1 MAYLIDDNAMRICVR
16 PRPWHPTKEAPY
28 LAQDTDQPFFIGNGN
43 FGQAKKP
50 TGGGAIREIVEV
62 IDDRSL
68 DFDRKPER
76 CATRYGGFSGRRH
89 KDRRY
94 VFDHVFKMAASQEEV
109 YEKTAK
115 PLLDGVLSG
124 FNATVFAYGAT
135 GCGKTHTISGNQE
148 DPGIIVRTMRDLYER
163 ISESQDRYD
172 THVELSMI
180 ELYNEN
186 IRDLLSDT
194 FPHMPTGGLKLLENE
209 KDRVT
214 IADVT
219 IRTPKTADEVMEL
232 VMIGNERRSTSFTA
246 ANSASSRSHAVLQIS
261 IARKSRNA
269 DVDVEREQVLL
280 DTSFATLS
288 IVDLAGSERASATR
302 NLGDRM
308 KEGAQINK
316 SLLAL
321 SSCISALCDA
331 QRKGAR
337 PHVPYRNSKLTRLL
351 KFSLGGNCRTVMIV
365 CVSPSSKDIEDT
377 SNTLTWADRAK
388 HVKTTVTRNINGTH
402 VSARQYV
409 EKIHQ
414 LNERVK
420 ILEAQ
425 LDVKD
430 QETSKL
436 VQLKI
441 EDAKKRII
449 EHVRFANATVDDQCE
464 VVREGAEHWAK
475 WDVANLGVEKI
486 ENRRDDLEADEDTQD
501 LAKETEMCNSII
513 AQYKH
518 EFTESRHLQAKV
530 NRGNDAAMTLSKQI
544 DEIESKIFPDVDP
557 VYAQNLR
564 LEMAVA
570 RAKIK
575 QANAKGCEIGYRE
588 RLAKHEDALA
598 RSAIASARIE
608 ALYEKHSLRIK
619 ALCARGSVEPFVIL
633 QEMELLKA
641 LQAPLFREMGNI
653 HQLIQLSDAPA
664 PAPVPT
670 PIKGAQLRHNVSPS
684 ALDSPKAKRLSQRF
698 SMDKKHLVH
707 KPGSPRR
714 SLPGR
719 GAMRR
724 ASAVPASSRSAR
736 FADDEG
742 GELEEIRHFKAR
754 SSQSPVVGTSIDD
767 GGDWEE
773 VLPTIKP
780 LALPAPPKSKPS
792 TSFKPH
798 QRLNMSL
805 RGPTAPPTGS
815 PTGHPRSKPPPI
827 VASGSSPLASTST
840 SASVMPA
847 WKANRLALGKHENS
861 NDKER
866 VSPIKGDTSVVSVAS
881 EISFSKITIP
891 IGLGRPPR
899 PSSRTA
905 SVLGELRQLPPSR
918 PASSLGSSTL
928 HLPTASSA
936 ARANG
941 GDKSPIVS
949 THSPAVPSPRGP
961 SSSRRLSDR
970 HQRRKL
976 HLGAVPYRRKPS
988 LIPSPKGS
996 PSGTSPRGSAGG
1008 IGLTKSIG
1016 QGASSTLTGA
1026 SSSAVPSI
1034 GSPMTLAMS
1043 VAGTGGAGLRT
1054 RASMFS
1060 LNSGNLATNGG
1071 NGNGN
1076 GNGNGANPK
1085 PIWR

>member
-1 MAYLIDDNAMRICVR
+1 MAYLMDDNAMRICVR
-16 PRPWHPTKEAPY
+16 PRPWHPTKEVPY
-28 LAQDTDQPFFIGNGN
+28 LAQDCDQPFFIGNGN

-50 TGGGAIREIVEV
+50 AGGGAIREIVEV
-62 IDDRSL
+62 IDNRSL
-68 DFDRKPER
+68 DFDRKPDR
-76 CATRYGGFSGRRH
+76 TAARYGGFSGKRH

-109 YEKTAK
+109 YASTAK

-135 GCGKTHTISGNQE
+135 GCGKTHTISGTQE

-163 ISESQDRYD
+163 ISESEDRYD

-186 IRDLLSDT
+186 IRDLLSDN
-194 FPHMPTGGLKLLENE
+194 FPQMPTGGLKLLENE

-219 IRTPKTADEVMEL
+219 IRSPKTADEVMEL

-246 ANSASSRSHAVLQIS
+246 ANSVSSRSHAVLQIS
-261 IARKSRNA
+261 IARKSRNP
-269 DVDVEREQVLL
+269 DVNVEREEVLL

-308 KEGAQINK
+308 KEGAKINQ

-377 SNTLTWADRAK
+377 ANTLTWADRAK

-409 EKIHQ
+409 EKIQQ

-425 LDVKD
+425 LDAKD

-436 VQLKI
+436 IQLKI
-441 EDAKKRII
+441 EDAKKRIA
-449 EHVRFANATVDDQCE
+449 EHVQFINAAVDAQCE

-475 WDVANLGVEKI
+475 WDVANLGIEKI
-486 ENRRDDLEADEDTQD
+486 ENRRNDLEADEDTQD
-501 LAKETEMCNSII
+501 LARETAMCNSII
-513 AQYKH
+513 DQYKH
-518 EFTESRHLQAKV
+518 EFTESRHLQSKV
-530 NRGNDAAMTLSKQI
+530 NLGNEAAIALSRQI
-544 DEIESKIFPDVDP
+544 EDLESKVFPDVDP

-564 LEMAVA
+564 LEMAAA

-598 RSAIASARIE
+598 RSAIASVRVEALYTKHAARIE
-608 ALYEKHSLRIK
+608 AL
-619 ALCARGSVEPFVIL
+619 CARGPIDPSVL
-633 QEMELLKA
+633 RQEMRLLSS

-653 HQLIQLSDAPA
+653 HQLIQMSDAPA

-670 PIKGAQLRHNVSPS
+670 PIKGAQLRHNISPG
-684 ALDSPKAKRLSQRF
+684 SPHVKRLSQRY
-698 SMDKKHLVH
+698 SMEKKHVVH

-724 ASAVPASSRSAR
+724 SSAVPPVPRSAR

-742 GELEEIRHFKAR
+742 GELAEIRHYKAR
-754 SSQSPVVGTSIDD
+754 SSQSPVAEASTDD
-767 GGDWEE
+767 GADWEE
-773 VLPTIKP
+773 ISSSAKP
-780 LALPAPPKSKPS
+780 LHAPAPPKSKPGV
-792 TSFKPH
+792 SFKPH
-798 QRLNMSL
+798 PRLNAAL
-805 RGPTAPPTGS
+805 RAPSSNGS
-815 PTGHPRSKPPPI
+815 PTGLPRSKPPPL
-827 VASGSSPLASTST
+827 ALTTASSPLATA
-840 SASVMPA
+840 SAAASEIPA
-847 WKANRLALGKHENS
+847 WKANRLALGKHEKEK
-861 NDKER
+861 DKEQ
-866 VSPIKGDTSVVSVAS
+866 VSPVKDTSVTSTVAES
-881 EISFSKITIP
+881 SFSKITIP
-891 IGLGRPPR
+891 IGLGRPSR
-899 PSSRTA
+899 PPSRTT

-918 PASSLGSSTL
+918 PPSSLGSSTL

-941 GDKSPIVS
+941 DKSPIS
-949 THSPAVPSPRGP
+949 FNHSPTVPNPLRASVA
-961 SSSRRLSDR
+961 RRLSDR

-976 HLGAVPYRRKPS
+976 HQGAVPYRRKPS

-996 PSGTSPRGSAGG
+996 PNGSSPRGSTGG
-1008 IGLTKSIG
+1008 FGLGKSIG
-1016 QGASSTLTGA
+1016 PGAGSAASSSGGA
-1026 SSSAVPSI
+1026 SSSTGPSR
-1034 GSPMTLAMS
+1034 SPMAFTMS
-1043 VAGTGGAGLRT
+1043 VAGTSGAGLRT
-1054 RASMFS
+1054 RPSLFS
-1060 LNSGNLATNGG
+1060 LNAGAVTNGHD
-1071 NGNGN
+1071 
-1076 GNGNGANPK
+1076 NGANSSSAK
-1085 PIWR
+1085 PAWR

>member
-1 MAYLIDDNAMRICVR
+1 
-16 PRPWHPTKEAPY
+16 
-28 LAQDTDQPFFIGNGN
+28 
-43 FGQAKKP
+43 
-50 TGGGAIREIVEV
+50 
-62 IDDRSL
+62 
-68 DFDRKPER
+68 
-76 CATRYGGFSGRRH
+76 
-89 KDRRY
+89 
-94 VFDHVFKMAASQEEV
+94 
-109 YEKTAK
+109 
-115 PLLDGVLSG
+115 
-124 FNATVFAYGAT
+124 
-135 GCGKTHTISGNQE
+135 
-148 DPGIIVRTMRDLYER
+148 MRDLYER
-163 ISESQDRYD
+163 ISETQDRYD
-172 THVELSMI
+172 THIELSMI

-186 IRDLLSDT
+186 IRDLLSDN
-194 FPHMPTGGLKLLENE
+194 FPLMPTGGLKLLENE

-219 IRTPKTADEVMEL
+219 VRAPKTADEVMEL

-246 ANSASSRSHAVLQIS
+246 ANSVSSRSHAVLQIS
-261 IARKSRNA
+261 VARKSRNA
-269 DVDVEREQVLL
+269 DVDVEREEVLL

-308 KEGAQINK
+308 KEGAKINQ

-377 SNTLTWADRAK
+377 ANTLTWADRAK

-409 EKIHQ
+409 EKIQQ

-425 LDVKD
+425 LDAKD

-436 VQLKI
+436 VLLKI
-441 EDAKKRII
+441 EDAKKRIS
-449 EHVRFANATVDDQCE
+449 EHVQFINATVDEQCAA
-464 VVREGAEHWAK
+464 VREGAEHWAK
-475 WDVANLGVEKI
+475 WDVANLGIEKI

-501 LAKETEMCNSII
+501 LATETAMCNSII

-518 EFTESRHLQAKV
+518 EFTESRHLQSRV
-530 NRGNDAAMTLSKQI
+530 NQGNDAAIALSKQI
-544 DEIESKIFPDVDP
+544 DDIESKIFPDVDP

-598 RSAIASARIE
+598 RSAIASVRIEALYTKHTARIE
-608 ALYEKHSLRIK
+608 AL
-619 ALCARGSVEPFVIL
+619 CARGPVEPAVLF
-633 QEMELLKA
+633 QEMHLLSS

-684 ALDSPKAKRLSQRF
+684 AMGSPKVKPLSQRL
-698 SMDKKHLVH
+698 SMDKKHVVH

-724 ASAVPASSRSAR
+724 SSAQPAVARSAR

-742 GELEEIRHFKAR
+742 GELAEIRHFKAR
-754 SSQSPVVGTSIDD
+754 SSQSPVTEMPTDD

-773 VLPTIKP
+773 VPDTVKP
-780 LALPAPPKSKPS
+780 LAAPAPPKSKLGVP
-792 TSFKPH
+792 FKPQ

-805 RGPTAPPTGS
+805 RGSTATSTGS
-815 PTGHPRSKPPPI
+815 PTGHPRSKPPPLA
-827 VASGSSPLASTST
+827 ASTSSPLASTST
-840 SASVMPA
+840 PASEMPA
-847 WKANRLALGKHENS
+847 WKANRLALGKHEKEK
-861 NDKER
+861 DKEPGP
-866 VSPIKGDTSVVSVAS
+866 SPVKGDMSAASTVAES
-881 EISFSKITIP
+881 SFSRVNIP
-891 IGLGRPPR
+891 IGLGRPSR
-899 PSSRTA
+899 PPSRTS

-941 GDKSPIVS
+941 GDKSPITS
-949 THSPAVPSPRGP
+949 SHSPAAPSPIRP

-976 HLGAVPYRRKPS
+976 HQGAVPYRRKPS

-996 PSGTSPRGSAGG
+996 PTGTSPRGSTGG
-1008 IGLTKSIG
+1008 FGLAKSIG
-1016 QGASSTLTGA
+1016 PGTSGSSTGA
-1026 SSSAVPSI
+1026 SAGGGPSR
-1034 GSPMTLAMS
+1034 SPMTFTMS
-1043 VAGTGGAGLRT
+1043 VVGTGGAGLRT

-1060 LNSGNLATNGG
+1060 LNGGNGATNGG
-1071 NGNGN
+1071 NGHSNG
-1076 GNGNGANPK
+1076 GASTK
-1085 PIWR
+1085 PVWR